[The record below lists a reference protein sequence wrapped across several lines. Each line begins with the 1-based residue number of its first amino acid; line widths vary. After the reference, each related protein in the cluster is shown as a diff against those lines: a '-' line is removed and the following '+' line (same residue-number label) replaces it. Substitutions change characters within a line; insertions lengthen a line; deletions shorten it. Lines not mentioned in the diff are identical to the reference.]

1 MSDPF
6 VLPPCMLLY
15 EPNLAGKVDALS
27 LFKYKA
33 PLLLLINQ
41 TRDSL
46 YNNTI
51 GITIR
56 SAV

>member
-1 MSDPF
+1 
-6 VLPPCMLLY
+6 MLLKSRAS
-15 EPNLAGKVDALS
+15 NWFASARAFIDSAWD
-27 LFKYKA
+27 KA
-33 PLLLLINQ
+33 PLLLLINP

-56 SAV
+56 LAVQIVSY